1 MRNSARKAHS
11 KTVEKLD
18 MKVGQWSFCKN
29 YKDLE
34 CISNFIISLL
44 FLIKY
49 NRILSRLP
57 TSEARRGVAQ
67 QKYEREANWKEAGE

>member
-1 MRNSARKAHS
+1 MGNSARNAHS

-34 CISNFIISLL
+34 YISNFIISIL
-44 FLIKY
+44 FLIKH

-57 TSEARRGVAQ
+57 ASEARRGTAEQ
-67 QKYEREANWKEAGE
+67 